1 MKLKLSQ
8 ANFSTWSRWNISKEW
23 FYKSYLNS
31 SSSKE
36 CKQIYARP
44 KINPSQ
50 ILVEDKLITSAL
62 SLQIKL
68 NRIYVL
74 VIALKFFNRIA
85 YFFNASETKSF
96 FKRVQTKLSGMFF
109 QFQYIVYDFNYFKCY
124 HLNSKWVSLEFTVQ
138 IGRSFTT
145 EWTIAVLN
153 LSQASTLNVHLCCA
167 FHFGV
172 HLFF

>member
-1 MKLKLSQ
+1 MQKKKNMGDTMKLKLSQ

-85 YFFNASETKSF
+85 YFWIKGGIRTILTGVEHNSENIPGSRT
-96 FKRVQTKLSGMFF
+96 RLP
-109 QFQYIVYDFNYFKCY
+109 
-124 HLNSKWVSLEFTVQ
+124 
-138 IGRSFTT
+138 TT
-145 EWTIAVLN
+145 
-153 LSQASTLNVHLCCA
+153 C
-167 FHFGV
+167 G
-172 HLFF
+172 

>member
-1 MKLKLSQ
+1 LNFFKIFHYYGSCKRKLNEGTVQKKKKYVCMGDTMKLKLSQ

-50 ILVEDKLITSAL
+50 ILVEDELITSAL

-68 NRIYVL
+68 NRINVL

-85 YFFNASETKSF
+85 YFWIEVGIRS
-96 FKRVQTKLSGMFF
+96 
-109 QFQYIVYDFNYFKCY
+109 
-124 HLNSKWVSLEFTVQ
+124 SKEL
-138 IGRSFTT
+138 GP
-145 EWTIAVLN
+145 
-153 LSQASTLNVHLCCA
+153 
-167 FHFGV
+167 
-172 HLFF
+172 